1 MFVGMNL
8 KNNFEDS
15 HRAFLLITFL
25 TLGLILGATGLVL
38 VVLRKSG
45 VFPDEI

>member
-1 MFVGMNL
+1 MNL
-8 KNNFEDS
+8 KNNMEES
-15 HRAFLLITFL
+15 HKAFLAITFL
-25 TLGLILGATGLVL
+25 TISLVVGVTGFVL